1 MLRFMGRFFILT
13 AILLLPALRLL
24 GGEEWSLERCIN
36 YALENNVEIMQQQLV
51 LEQNKNNILQSK
63 LSILPNVNGSLNHSM
78 NWGKSVNVQDL
89 QIMTTLAQ
97 STSASLSASM
107 PIFGGLTNINSIKSA
122 GIEFKISEQQI
133 ESLKNN
139 ITIQITRAYLQLL
152 LAMEIEKV
160 ADESFKS
167 TGAQVERTRN
177 MVEAGSQAYS
187 SLLEVESQLANERV
201 QLVSAQND
209 VKSNYLNLMQILNM
223 PYDTLFRVV
232 PYEPDDTYIS
242 RLLPGTVDDIFEE
255 ALDLPQIKAAEY
267 SLEKSKVDYKI
278 QKGAA
283 YPSISLSAGYGT
295 YYSDSREGA
304 FFSQFEDN
312 RNPSLGFGMSIPI
325 FNGWRSN
332 TSIRN
337 AKLNV
342 RNAELELVKSHQ
354 NLYKEIQQAY
364 NDAINAHAKLEAS
377 KKNMEMAA
385 ESFKN
390 IENKFNLQM
399 ANGTDYTVARANLF
413 KARSEY
419 YQNKFQYIFQLK
431 ILDFYRGIPIK
442 L

>member
-167 TGAQVERTRN
+167 TGAQVERTGIWLR
-177 MVEAGSQAYS
+177 QA
-187 SLLEVESQLANERV
+187 ARH
-201 QLVSAQND
+201 
-209 VKSNYLNLMQILNM
+209 
-223 PYDTLFRVV
+223 
-232 PYEPDDTYIS
+232 
-242 RLLPGTVDDIFEE
+242 TVRF
-255 ALDLPQIKAAEY
+255 
-267 SLEKSKVDYKI
+267 
-278 QKGAA
+278 
-283 YPSISLSAGYGT
+283 
-295 YYSDSREGA
+295 
-304 FFSQFEDN
+304 
-312 RNPSLGFGMSIPI
+312 
-325 FNGWRSN
+325 WR
-332 TSIRN
+332 
-337 AKLNV
+337 
-342 RNAELELVKSHQ
+342 
-354 NLYKEIQQAY
+354 
-364 NDAINAHAKLEAS
+364 
-377 KKNMEMAA
+377 
-385 ESFKN
+385 
-390 IENKFNLQM
+390 
-399 ANGTDYTVARANLF
+399 
-413 KARSEY
+413 
-419 YQNKFQYIFQLK
+419 
-431 ILDFYRGIPIK
+431 
-442 L
+442 

>member
-1 MLRFMGRFFILT
+1 MGRFLT
-13 AILLLPALRLL
+13 LSALLLSLFAANIVS
-24 GGEEWSLERCIN
+24 GQNEWSLDRCIN
-36 YALENNVEIMQQQLV
+36 YALDNNIEIKQQQLAV
-51 LEQNKNNILQSK
+51 EQGRNNILQSK
-63 LSILPNVNGSLNHSM
+63 LSLLPSVNGSLNHSM

-107 PIFGGLTNINSIKSA
+107 PLFSGLTNLRN
-122 GIEFKISEQQI
+122 IESNRIQLQISEQQV
-133 ESLKNN
+133 ESLKDN
-139 ITIQITRAYLQLL
+139 ITVQVTQAYLELL
-152 LAMEIEKV
+152 LAIEIEKV
-160 ADESFKS
+160 ANESFKS
-167 TGAQVERTRN
+167 VEAQAERTET
-177 MVEAGSQAYS
+177 MVNAGNQAYS
-187 SLLEVESQLANERV
+187 ALLDMESQLANERV

-209 VKSNYLNLMQILNM
+209 VKSSCMNLMQLLNL
-223 PYDTLFRVV
+223 PHDTPFEV
-232 PYEPDDTYIS
+232 PEYSI
-242 RLLPGTVDDIFEE
+242 DDIALPLISPYTADAVFEE
-255 ALDLPQIKAAEY
+255 ALGLPQIRMAEFA
-267 SLEKSKVDYKI
+267 LEKSKTDYKI

-283 YPSISLSAGYGT
+283 YPSISVSAGYGT

-337 AKLNV
+337 ARLNV
-342 RNAELELVKSHQ
+342 KSAELELEKSRQ
-354 NLYKEIQQAY
+354 NLYKEIQQAC
-364 NDAINAHAKLEAS
+364 NDAVNAYAKLDAAQ
-377 KKNMEMAA
+377 KNVEMAE

-390 IENKFNLQM
+390 TESKFNLRM
-399 ANGTDYTVARANLF
+399 VNGTDYTVARANLF
-413 KARSEY
+413 KAQSEY